1 MSGDELLVGIDV
13 GTTACKAAVVR
24 ASDGTEVAHGAA
36 RTPWTVV
43 PTGAE
48 LPPATLLDAALA
60 ATAAALERAPSGP
73 VIGVGVT
80 SMAETGVL
88 LDRHGRPVAP
98 AIAWHDARGQAEA
111 ARLATDLGA
120 ERFSAHTGLPV
131 RPLFSIAKYAWL
143 RANHPEVS
151 DAVRWLGVAEWVVHG
166 LGGGQVAELSLA
178 SRTGLLDLQ
187 RRVWWEE
194 ACAWANAPPGLLA
207 DLVQA
212 GSPAGRASGDRL
224 PRLAGATLT
233 VAGHDHLSASVG
245 AGATWPGDLFDS
257 CGTAEALIRAV
268 PPPVAAADVSRL
280 VAAHVT
286 VGWHVLPSQYALLG
300 ASRAGLALRRFL
312 DLLGVDDQGREE
324 LDRAAATVPPG
335 SRGMTVREVFG
346 ERATLEGIGTDPGPA
361 LVWRAALEAVA
372 ERAAE
377 LRAHIES
384 VAGPSRRLVLAG
396 GWARSLAVRSV
407 KRAVLGPFEWPH
419 VSQAGARG
427 AALLAGIA
435 ASRYAGIGD
444 LPAPPEGS
452 GEPDNG
458 PAGGGYGW
466 LPPDGAEGTSVG
478 RYEYGRG
485 PASANLGPE
494 RSGR

>member
-1 MSGDELLVGIDV
+1 MSGEELLVGIDV
-13 GTTACKAAVVR
+13 GTTLCKAAVVR
-24 ASDGTEVAHGAA
+24 AADGTEMTHGAT

-48 LPPATLLDAALA
+48 LAPERLLEAAVA
-60 ATAAALERAPSGP
+60 ATAAALEHAPDGP

-88 LDRHGRPVAP
+88 LDRHGRSLAP
-98 AIAWHDARGQAEA
+98 AIAWHDARGEAEA
-111 ARLATDLGA
+111 ARLAVDLGS
-120 ERFSAHTGLPV
+120 ERFPDRTGLPV
-131 RPLFSIAKYAWL
+131 RPLWSIAKYAWL
-143 RANHPEVS
+143 RANHPEAA

-166 LGGGQVAELSLA
+166 LGGEQVAELSLA
-178 SRTGLLDLQ
+178 SRTGLLDLE
-187 RRVWWEE
+187 RRAWWEE
-194 ACAWANAPPGLLA
+194 ARAWAEAPPRLLA

-212 GSPAGRASGDRL
+212 GAPAGQAAGERL

-245 AGATWPGDLFDS
+245 AGATRPGDLFDS

-268 PPPVAAADVSRL
+268 PPLVPPDDVRRL

-286 VGWHVLPSQYALLG
+286 VGWHVLPDRQALLG
-300 ASRAGLALRRFL
+300 SSRAGFALKRFL
-312 DLLGVDDQGREE
+312 GLLGVGDDQARDE
-324 LDRAAATVPPG
+324 LDRVAAAVPPG
-335 SRGMTVREVFG
+335 SDGLAVRDMFG
-346 ERATLEGIGTDPGPA
+346 DRATLEGIGADPNPA

-377 LRAHIES
+377 LRGHIES

-396 GWARSLAVRSV
+396 GWAKNQAARSV
-407 KRAVLGPFEWPH
+407 KRAVLGPFDWPQ

-435 ASRYAGIGD
+435 ARRYGGID
-444 LPAPPEGS
+444 ELPGS
-452 GEPDNG
+452 
-458 PAGGGYGW
+458 AR
-466 LPPDGAEGTSVG
+466 A
-478 RYEYGRG
+478 
-485 PASANLGPE
+485 APE
-494 RSGR
+494 RSLR

>member
-13 GTTACKAAVVR
+13 GTTTCKAAVVR
-24 ASDGTEVAHGAA
+24 VGDGTEVAHGAA

-48 LPPATLLDAALA
+48 LAPARLLEAVAA
-60 ATAAALERAPSGP
+60 ATAAALERAPGGS
-73 VIGVGVT
+73 VAGVGVT

-88 LDRHGRPVAP
+88 LDRNGRPVAP
-98 AIAWHDARGQAEA
+98 AIAWHDARGEAEA
-111 ARLATDLGA
+111 ARLAADLGA
-120 ERFSAHTGLPV
+120 ERFSARTGLPV
-131 RPLFSIAKYAWL
+131 RPLFSVAKYAWL

-166 LGGGQVAELSLA
+166 LGGDQVAELSLA
-178 SRTGLLDLQ
+178 SRTGLLDLE
-187 RRVWWEE
+187 RRAWWGE

-212 GSPAGRASGDRL
+212 GSPVGRADGGRL

-245 AGATWPGDLFDS
+245 AGATRPGDLFDS

-268 PPPVAAADVSRL
+268 PRPVAASDVGRL

-286 VGWHVLPSQYALLG
+286 VGWHVLPDQLALLG
-300 ASRAGLALRRFL
+300 ASRAGLALQRFL
-312 DLLGVDDQGREE
+312 DLLGVDGQGREE
-324 LDRAAATVPPG
+324 LDRVAATVPPG
-335 SRGMTVREVFG
+335 SGGMTVRDVFG
-346 ERATLEGIGTDPGPA
+346 ERAALEGIGANPVPA

-384 VAGPSRRLVLAG
+384 VAGPSRRLVVAG
-396 GWARSLAVRSV
+396 GWARNPAVRSV
-407 KRAVLGPFEWPH
+407 KRALLGPFDWPR
-419 VSQAGARG
+419 VTQAGARG
-427 AALLAGIA
+427 AALLAGVA
-435 ASRYAGIGD
+435 AGRYAGIGD
-444 LPAPPEGS
+444 LP
-452 GEPDNG
+452 EPDR
-458 PAGGGYGW
+458 PRAA
-466 LPPDGAEGTSVG
+466 PVG
-478 RYEYGRG
+478 RDGPGRR
-485 PASANLGPE
+485 PATASPGPE
-494 RSGR
+494 RSPR